1 VLDADLKSD
10 PTPIHIVKLGY
21 HFMYEDSQG
30 RAEAL
35 FFKAKLGE
43 TISPCGVLCRLG
55 DLPLIH
61 LDLSDEPNQER
72 DADVALPAF
81 GGVPLSFGL

>member
-1 VLDADLKSD
+1 MLDADLKSD

-35 FFKAKLGE
+35 FSKQSWAKQYLHAA
-43 TISPCGVLCRLG
+43 SY
-55 DLPLIH
+55 
-61 LDLSDEPNQER
+61 
-72 DADVALPAF
+72 AA
-81 GGVPLSFGL
+81 